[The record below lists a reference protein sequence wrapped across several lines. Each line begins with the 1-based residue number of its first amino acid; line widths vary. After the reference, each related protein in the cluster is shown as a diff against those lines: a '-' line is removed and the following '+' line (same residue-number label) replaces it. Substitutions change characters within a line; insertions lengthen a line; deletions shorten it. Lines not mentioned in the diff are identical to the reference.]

1 MALPAEAR
9 AIPFSPGIA
18 VQNDASYLGPIGSI
32 RLGIKQ
38 PQIGHEVPFVVGSD
52 LSLAGSEIVDV
63 GVKLRS
69 HPHRTAPP
77 HGPRQRKI
85 LKWDNPVSG
94 LPEWLLFFNGEPYRM
109 QKSLRTPR
117 QILLQSLLVEA
128 RKATGLTQAEL
139 ADALG
144 KPQSFVAK
152 YENGERRI
160 DVIEFVDIASAL
172 GIPTA

>member
-1 MALPAEAR
+1 
-9 AIPFSPGIA
+9 
-18 VQNDASYLGPIGSI
+18 
-32 RLGIKQ
+32 
-38 PQIGHEVPFVVGSD
+38 
-52 LSLAGSEIVDV
+52 
-63 GVKLRS
+63 
-69 HPHRTAPP
+69 
-77 HGPRQRKI
+77 
-85 LKWDNPVSG
+85 
-94 LPEWLLFFNGEPYRM
+94 M

-160 DVIEFVDIASAL
+160 DVVEFVDITAVL
-172 GIPTA
+172 GIPASDLLSKIEPAVAKARPEAQ

>member
-1 MALPAEAR
+1 
-9 AIPFSPGIA
+9 
-18 VQNDASYLGPIGSI
+18 
-32 RLGIKQ
+32 
-38 PQIGHEVPFVVGSD
+38 
-52 LSLAGSEIVDV
+52 
-63 GVKLRS
+63 
-69 HPHRTAPP
+69 
-77 HGPRQRKI
+77 
-85 LKWDNPVSG
+85 
-94 LPEWLLFFNGEPYRM
+94 M

-160 DVIEFVDIASAL
+160 DVVEFVDITAAL
-172 GIPTA
+172 GIPASDLLAKIEPAVAKTRPTAQ

>member
-1 MALPAEAR
+1 
-9 AIPFSPGIA
+9 
-18 VQNDASYLGPIGSI
+18 
-32 RLGIKQ
+32 
-38 PQIGHEVPFVVGSD
+38 
-52 LSLAGSEIVDV
+52 
-63 GVKLRS
+63 
-69 HPHRTAPP
+69 
-77 HGPRQRKI
+77 
-85 LKWDNPVSG
+85 
-94 LPEWLLFFNGEPYRM
+94 M

-117 QILLQSLLVEA
+117 QLLLQSLLVEA

-172 GIPTA
+172 SIPAADLLARIEPAVTKPSRRGK